1 MKDFKRYSTKNKSLL
16 KIKIQN
22 TKMIDNNYNTKTF
35 IIFATFIR
43 RFNDLHNKMNT
54 INLQASVAAIRG
66 NLDYQNEKY

>member
-1 MKDFKRYSTKNKSLL
+1 
-16 KIKIQN
+16 
-22 TKMIDNNYNTKTF
+22 MIDNNYNTKTF

-43 RFNDLHNKMNT
+43 RFDDLHNKMNT